1 MSWTRKTFLL
11 CFVFSRCNQ
20 MVMLMGSVADRVKS
34 ATAASHP
41 AASPFIMVGA

>member
-11 CFVFSRCNQ
+11 VLQ
-20 MVMLMGSVADRVKS
+20 MVMLMGSVAGRVKS